1 MPDSADLGRL
11 QRFSRTMAKVTTSG
25 IVTIAALMVLVFLI
39 PDWTR
44 NFLLAK
50 LGQAGA
56 DLRLTPDGLAAGAA
70 VTAVPVGILL
80 YGLWQVRALF
90 AEFSRG
96 RIFTTSSARRL
107 RNFAA
112 AILAQA
118 VLGPLSSTGLLLAFS
133 WSNPPFD
140 RHIGIAFS
148 TDDLLALILGGVVLA
163 VASAMAEATRIADEH
178 ASFV

>member
-1 MPDSADLGRL
+1 
-11 QRFSRTMAKVTTSG
+11 MAKVTTG
-25 IVTIAALMVLVFLI
+25 AMVLIALLMVLVFLI

-56 DLRLTPDGLAAGAA
+56 DLPLRPEGVAAGAA
-70 VTAVPVGILL
+70 VTAVPVGIML

-90 AEFSRG
+90 SEFAGG
-96 RIFTTSSARRL
+96 RVFTTSSAMRL

-112 AILAQA
+112 A
-118 VLGPLSSTGLLLAFS
+118 LGPISSTALLLAFT

-148 TDDLLALILGGVVLA
+148 TDDLLALILGGVILA
-163 VASAMAEATRIADEH
+163 VAWAMVEAARIADEH

>member
-1 MPDSADLGRL
+1 MPHTADLDRVR
-11 QRFSRTMAKVTTSG
+11 RFSRAMAKVTTAG
-25 IVTIAALMVLVFLI
+25 IVLIALLMVLVFLI

-56 DLRLTPDGLAAGAA
+56 DLPLRPDSVAAGAA
-70 VTAVPVGILL
+70 VTAVPVGIML

-90 AEFSRG
+90 CEFGWG
-96 RIFTTSSARRL
+96 RVFTTSSALRL

-112 AILAQA
+112 AMLAQA
-118 VLGPLSSTGLLLAFS
+118 VVGPLSSTALLLAFT

-148 TDDLLALILGGVVLA
+148 TDDLLALILGGVILA
-163 VASAMAEATRIADEH
+163 VAWAMVEAARIADEH